1 MKFLVLF
8 FNILLFLI
16 GYCIF
21 EIIASYNLFDEPS
34 IQKTEK
40 EIIEQS
46 LKEIQNPSSTSTN
59 NRLNRGKE
67 KLLFLLLFAIS
78 SVATLNFT
86 YIERQYEFPL
96 KKKLIISF
104 ILSTLCVVL
113 YFGLILVAYHKI
125 ESGLLFITL
134 YLAIGLFFVPVIVKE
149 LVGIDMNE

>member
-21 EIIASYNLFDEPS
+21 EIIASYNLFDELS

-104 ILSTLCVVL
+104 IISTLCVVL

-149 LVGIDMNE
+149 LVGIDMND